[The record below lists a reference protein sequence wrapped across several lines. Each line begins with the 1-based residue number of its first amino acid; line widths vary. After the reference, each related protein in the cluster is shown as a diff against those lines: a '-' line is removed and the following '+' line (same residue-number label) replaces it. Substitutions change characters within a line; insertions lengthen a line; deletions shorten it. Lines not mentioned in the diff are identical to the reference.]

1 MLGKLFKLAFS
12 KDRRRY
18 ERFSWT
24 GAGVIKIETVTLR
37 GRVLDISRGGFLFR
51 PTLPPPFLGSPNLML
66 TVKGASLPA
75 TILRRSQRG
84 LHCRFAAT
92 LTVGEMQTLKA
103 MLVESA
109 DAELSEVVAPHT
121 PQHAAVAPA
130 PAKPAHSTDK
140 PTAPEI
146 AI

>member
-1 MLGKLFKLAFS
+1 MFSNLLKAFA

-24 GAGVIKIETVTLR
+24 GAGIVKIEAVVMR

-51 PTLPPPFLGSPNLML
+51 PTLPPPFLGSPNLIL
-66 TVKGASLPA
+66 TFKGVSLPA

-84 LHCRFAAT
+84 LHCRFVAT

-103 MLVESA
+103 MLVENA
-109 DAELSEVVAPHT
+109 EAELEVPPQPLGHGAPG
-121 PQHAAVAPA
+121 AAD
-130 PAKPAHSTDK
+130 DK
-140 PTAPEI
+140 SQSPEI
-146 AI
+146 VI

>member
-1 MLGKLFKLAFS
+1 MFSNLLKAFA

-24 GAGVIKIETVTLR
+24 GSGIVKIEATVLR

-51 PTLPPPFLGSPNLML
+51 PTLPPPFLGSPNLIL
-66 TVKGASLPA
+66 TVKGVSLPA

-84 LHCRFAAT
+84 LHCRFITT

-103 MLVESA
+103 MLMDNAE
-109 DAELSEVVAPHT
+109 AELEVPNQPPGHG
-121 PQHAAVAPA
+121 AAATDE
-130 PAKPAHSTDK
+130 KPPS
-140 PTAPEI
+140 PEI
-146 AI
+146 VI

>member
-1 MLGKLFKLAFS
+1 MLTKLFKLAFS

-18 ERFSWT
+18 ERFSWS
-24 GAGVIKIETVTLR
+24 GAGLVKIETVVLR

-66 TVKGASLPA
+66 SVKGSTLPA

-84 LHCRFAAT
+84 LHCRFTAT
-92 LTVGEMQTLKA
+92 LTVAEMQALKA

-109 DAELSEVVAPHT
+109 EAELQEVPTPGAGPAPHHTGSAATSDGPKPSKSEV
-121 PQHAAVAPA
+121 
-130 PAKPAHSTDK
+130 
-140 PTAPEI
+140 

>member
-1 MLGKLFKLAFS
+1 MLVKLFKLAFS

-24 GAGVIKIETVTLR
+24 GAGVVRIETAALR

-66 TVKGASLPA
+66 TVKGVSLPA

-84 LHCRFAAT
+84 LHCRFVVT
-92 LTVGEMQTLKA
+92 MTVGEMQTLKA
-103 MLVESA
+103 MLVESGE
-109 DAELSEVVAPHT
+109 AELTETPGAPSHT
-121 PQHAAVAPA
+121 T
-130 PAKPAHSTDK
+130 AKPAAPDRPST
-140 PTAPEI
+140 PEI
-146 AI
+146 VI